1 MMWKLGYH
9 QYMLAMDSDEE
20 CYKECKITTI
30 YQLAIM
36 DCASARMINDIL
48 TFLNVAERTVLHGQ

>member
-1 MMWKLGYH
+1 
-9 QYMLAMDSDEE
+9 MLAMDSDEE